1 MKAYDSDL
9 LFKRS
14 LLLFSALLFVW
25 SSFVSLYHQQSY
37 EAMGSAFR
45 IFLEISLVFAVFG
58 KKNFNTFI
66 IYRLI
71 IAISVINGVIVVF
84 QILEDLQISPTSFN
98 RIIDEFWGLPVNE
111 VTRKPGIF
119 NGVLTSSLVSFLGLA
134 ILMQKRGLLVA
145 LGILVCAL
153 PIFFGARSFLI
164 FGVLLVLSNWRLAL
178 ALLASI
184 VMVSA
189 LTLPEEMSQ
198 AFSTHVE
205 ERILPTALVVLTLD
219 PAADYSSK
227 DLVQNQ
233 YRMPFNAVELMIGN
247 GHPRYSE
254 LGGQDPATGRWL
266 LQVGFPGLVMLMA
279 IILTICLRI
288 ALIGG
293 VANVI
298 FGASLVFGAF
308 KGELITASFILSI
321 VAFYAMTGNAYSQ
334 YITNSTNNVR

>member
-1 MKAYDSDL
+1 MKAYDGDL

-14 LLLFSALLFVW
+14 LLLSSALLLVW

-45 IFLEISLVFAVFG
+45 IFAEIALVIGIFG
-58 KKNFNTFI
+58 KKKFDAFI
-66 IYRLI
+66 IYKLI
-71 IAISVINGVIVVF
+71 VAISVANGLIVVF
-84 QILEDLQISPTSFN
+84 QILEDLQISPTRFN

-119 NGVLTSSLVSFLGLA
+119 NGVLTSSLISFLGLA
-134 ILMQKRGLLVA
+134 ILMQKRGLLAA
-145 LGILVCAL
+145 LGILICAL

-164 FGVLLVLSNWRLAL
+164 FGVLLVLSNWRLVL
-178 ALLASI
+178 ALLISI
-184 VMVSA
+184 LMVSA

-198 AFSTHVE
+198 AFSTHFE
-205 ERILPTALVVLTLD
+205 ERIVPTALVVLTLD

-233 YRMPFNAVELMIGN
+233 YRMPYDAVELLIGN

-279 IILTICLRI
+279 MILIMCLRI

-334 YITNSTNNVR
+334 HIKKSIHNVR